1 MADIAIGVSGELD
14 PVWKALADP
23 TRRAILELLRN
34 GTRTTTDIVHACPH
48 LSRFAVMKHLDVL
61 RNTELIQTRKSRR
74 ERMHSLNVGPI
85 RQVYQSWLQPF
96 MSFDQ
101 ANLF

>member
-1 MADIAIGVSGELD
+1 VADIATGVVGELD

-23 TRRAILELLRN
+23 TRRAILELRN
-34 GTRTTTDIVHACPH
+34 GTCTTTDVGHAYLH
-48 LSRFAVMKHLDVL
+48 LSRYAVMKHLDML
-61 RNTELIQTRKSRR
+61 RNAELIQTRKSRR

-96 MSFDQ
+96 MSFDK
-101 ANLF
+101 AGLS

>member
-1 MADIAIGVSGELD
+1 VEGAGGSYAAGN
-14 PVWKALADP
+14 
-23 TRRAILELLRN
+23 TR
-34 GTRTTTDIVHACPH
+34 IVAYPH

-74 ERMHSLNVGPI
+74 QRMHSLNVGPI
-85 RQVYQSWLQPF
+85 RQVYQSWFQPF

-101 ANLF
+101 ANLK